1 MNEVVS
7 VDMEPAAVIEPEPAA
22 TAPQLVRLRLLRG
35 CNRYHGQSVVT
46 ARIDLGAWAGH
57 RTAAFGPDFAAAF
70 VERFD
75 VPTRF
80 IQSPALDPAV
90 DGLVRSADG
99 APIDA
104 ALLAAVRA
112 MEAVALDAINLF
124 DRVSFARSEDVGEGN
139 EVRLIWQTP
148 APELSRPAAALA
160 VDGFA
165 GLVDPAAPLAG
176 RDAFAAAL
184 EALRGRA
191 AQRAISLSTAVV
203 KQAASERGLPHELV
217 GDRLRIGQGARQQQF
232 YASLIG
238 GTSFV
243 STKLALDKR
252 AAARRL
258 KELALPIPAHLAV
271 DSAEAACAAAERLG
285 LPVVVKPAKGNAG
298 RGVTPGITSVAEV
311 GPAFERAEREASGV
325 LVEAFVPGT
334 EHRLL
339 VVDRRFV
346 AAARRVPPTVIGDGE
361 RSLRDLIAELNA
373 DPRRDTLRAMRIE
386 IDDALLE
393 MLARQGCDL
402 DTVPERGRTIQLRAT
417 SNVALGGMSID
428 VTDAVHHDNRRLA
441 ERAAEAV
448 GLDIAGVDFITADIT
463 RSHHEVGGAVVE
475 INSRPGLS
483 AHAIPY
489 EGPARPVGAAVLD
502 AAFPEGVAAT
512 IPTVVVAGERG
523 TVAVA
528 RQTER
533 RLKGQGTATGLV
545 LHDAAYAA
553 GAPIQAEAGKMHRAI
568 RTLLRVPSLEALVCA
583 TSLRAAV
590 RRGLTLERCDAA
602 AVLPARRREEDA
614 RTFVAGVELLAAANR
629 GAFVVRADDDLT
641 LATLAQLAPERL
653 ILVAVTPDDGRAARH
668 IADGGTAVVKVWHD
682 DGPHMALVERGET
695 LATAPVADE
704 ARGKKVQ
711 APLFAWALAHAVA
724 GGPETGRSS
733 QRSRHRKAG

>member
-1 MNEVVS
+1 MNEDFSMDLNLVGAS
-7 VDMEPAAVIEPEPAA
+7 APRPSA
-22 TAPQLVRLRLLRG
+22 TAPQLVQLRLLRG
-35 CNRYHGQSVVT
+35 CNVYHARSVFT
-46 ARIDLGAWAGH
+46 ARIDVGAWAGRH
-57 RTAAFGPDFAAAF
+57 TTAFGPDFAEHF

-90 DGLVRSADG
+90 VHRLRSAEG
-99 APIDA
+99 APIGA

-112 MEAVALDAINLF
+112 VEAVALDATNLF
-124 DRVSFARSEDVGEGN
+124 DRVSFARSEDAGEGG
-139 EVRLIWQTP
+139 EVRLIWETR
-148 APELSRPAAALA
+148 APELSKHAATLA

-165 GLVDPAAPLAG
+165 GLVEAAAPLAG
-176 RDAFAAAL
+176 GESFAAAL
-184 EALRGRA
+184 EGLRERA
-191 AQRAISLSTAVV
+191 GQRAISLSTAVV
-203 KQAASERGLPHELV
+203 KQAAGERGLPHELV

-258 KELALPIPAHLAV
+258 KELALPVPAQLAV
-271 DSAEAACAAAERLG
+271 DSADAACAAAERLG

-298 RGVTPGITSVAEV
+298 RGVTPGIRSVAEV
-311 GPAFERAEREASGV
+311 GPAFERAERETSGV
-325 LVEAFVPGT
+325 LVEAFVPGI

-346 AAARRVPPTVIGDGE
+346 AAARRVPPTATGDGD
-361 RSLRDLIAELNA
+361 RSLRDLLAELNA

-402 DTVPERGRTIQLRAT
+402 DTVPERGRTIALRAT
-417 SNVALGGMSID
+417 SNVALGGVSID
-428 VTDAVHHDNRRLA
+428 VTDAVHPDNRRLA

-463 RSHHEVGGAVVE
+463 RSHHEVGGAIVE

-483 AHAIPY
+483 VHALPFD
-489 EGPARPVGAAVLD
+489 GARRPVGAAVLD
-502 AAFPEGVAAT
+502 AAFPVGAVATVPT
-512 IPTVVVAGERG
+512 IVVAGERG
-523 TVAVA
+523 TIAVG

-533 RLKGQGTATGLV
+533 RLREHGTPTGLV
-545 LHDAAYAA
+545 LHDAAHAA

-568 RTLLRVPSLEALVCA
+568 RTLLRDPTLGALVCA
-583 TSLRAAV
+583 TSLRGAV
-590 RRGLTLERCDAA
+590 RRGLTLEHCDAA
-602 AVLPARRREEDA
+602 AVLRRQRGDEDA
-614 RTFVAGVELLAAANR
+614 ETFVAGVELLAAANR
-629 GAFVVRADDDLT
+629 GAFVVRADDELT
-641 LATLAQLAPERL
+641 LATLAHLEPGRL
-653 ILVAVTPDDGRAARH
+653 ILVAVTPDDERAARH
-668 IADGGTAVVKVWHD
+668 VADGGTAVVKVWRD
-682 DGPHMALVERGET
+682 DGPHMTLLEGGEP

-704 ARGKKVQ
+704 ARGKQVQ
-711 APLFAWALAHAVA
+711 APLFAWALAHAV
-724 GGPETGRSS
+724 GVRSA
-733 QRSRHRKAG
+733 RG